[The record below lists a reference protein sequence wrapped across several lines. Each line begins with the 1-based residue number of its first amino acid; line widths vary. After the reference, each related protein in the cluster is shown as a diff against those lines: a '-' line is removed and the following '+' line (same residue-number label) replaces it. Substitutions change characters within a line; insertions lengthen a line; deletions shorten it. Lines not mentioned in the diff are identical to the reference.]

1 MEDSMFTMF
10 FSVYNRCYVFNVS
23 AFYPISGGTQEVQYN
38 IFELIEGLLAD
49 DCLKQTK
56 AINPSDRVSLDI
68 VPIPIES
75 VIQTKMFDFN
85 AMDRFKSIEQM
96 YVGFGEVEG
105 ETSVQ
110 YLTDRGTLDK
120 GVVEISSNGDM
131 QSPQFI
137 KTKRFLP
144 GIKRALRF
152 GVRFT
157 AKGRVA
163 ISGVLIKYKYMG
175 VTR

>member
-1 MEDSMFTMF
+1 
-10 FSVYNRCYVFNVS
+10 
-23 AFYPISGGTQEVQYN
+23 
-38 IFELIEGLLAD
+38 
-49 DCLKQTK
+49 
-56 AINPSDRVSLDI
+56 
-68 VPIPIES
+68 
-75 VIQTKMFDFN
+75 MFDFG

>member
-1 MEDSMFTMF
+1 MLLLDTLIATDQYNYRFFLQLKENVFEDSLWE
-10 FSVYNRCYVFNVS
+10 R
-23 AFYPISGGTQEVQYN
+23 QEVEQGGVHVEV
-38 IFELIEGLLAD
+38 IA
-49 DCLKQTK
+49 
-56 AINPSDRVSLDI
+56 
-68 VPIPIES
+68 PIES
-75 VIQTKMFDFN
+75 VIQTKMFDFG

-157 AKGRVA
+157 ATGKIA
-163 ISGVLIKYKYMG
+163 ISGILIKYKYTG

>member
-1 MEDSMFTMF
+1 LQLKENVFEDCSLVRGTNENN
-10 FSVYNRCYVFNVS
+10 SPIHKNV
-23 AFYPISGGTQEVQYN
+23 IT
-38 IFELIEGLLAD
+38 
-49 DCLKQTK
+49 
-56 AINPSDRVSLDI
+56 
-68 VPIPIES
+68 PIES
-75 VIQTKMFDFN
+75 VIQTKMFDFG

-120 GVVEISSNGDM
+120 GTVEIPSNGDL

-157 AKGRVA
+157 ATGKIA
-163 ISGVLIKYKYMG
+163 ISGILIKYKYMG